1 MGLAVWKREG
11 YVDDEGGPPGPMK
24 EALQMFQRCLFPLW
38 AIYLSFLPTEVG
50 IDASSRQ

>member
-11 YVDDEGGPPGPMK
+11 YVDDEGGPPGLIKCLLTMK
-24 EALQMFQRCLFPLW
+24 EALQMFQCCLFPLW
-38 AIYLSFLPTEVG
+38 AILEVG